1 MKDHEMNPSPDTGYN
16 IPPPPDQRVGD
27 PASFAGIV
35 IEGVSK
41 SFGSK
46 QVLSDA
52 DLLIHKG
59 ETLVIIGRSGEG
71 KSVLLKHIVRLL
83 EPDAGRIW
91 IEGAPVTEL
100 PKGQLMDLR
109 KKFGF
114 LFQGAALFDSMT
126 VCENVSLMLKE
137 HSGWPSERILARA
150 CECLAMVGLENTET
164 KLPSELSGGMKK
176 RAGLAR
182 AIVMEP
188 EYILYD
194 EPTTG
199 LDPITGDAINDLIV
213 KLQKSL
219 GVTSVVVTHDMASAF
234 KIADRIAMLSRGRIV
249 YTGTVDEVKNT
260 DHPMVRQ
267 FIEGNAHGP
276 LGAF

>member
-1 MKDHEMNPSPDTGYN
+1 VNLGYD
-16 IPPPPDQRVGD
+16 IPPPPDQRVAD
-27 PASFAGIV
+27 PATFRGIA

-41 SFGSK
+41 SFGPK
-46 QVLSDA
+46 TVLDGT
-52 DLLIHKG
+52 DLLINKG
-59 ETLVIIGRSGEG
+59 ETIVIIGRSGEG
-71 KSVLLKHIVRLL
+71 KSVLLKNIVRLL

-91 IEGAPVTEL
+91 VEGTEISAL
-100 PKGQLMDLR
+100 EDGPLMDLR
-109 KKFGF
+109 KNFGF

-126 VCENVSLMLKE
+126 VCENVGLMLQE
-137 HSGWPSERILARA
+137 HSGWKESRIRERA
-150 CECLAMVGLENTET
+150 CECLAMVGLEGAED
-164 KLPSELSGGMKK
+164 KAPSELSGGMKK

-188 EYILYD
+188 DYILYD

-199 LDPITGDAINDLIV
+199 LDPITSDAINDLII
-213 KLQKSL
+213 KLQKEL
-219 GVTSVVVTHDMASAF
+219 GVTSIVVTHDMPSAF

-249 YTGTVDEVKNT
+249 FTGTVEEVRST

-267 FIEGNAHGP
+267 FIEGSSKGP

>member
-1 MKDHEMNPSPDTGYN
+1 MKAHYD
-16 IPPPPDQRVGD
+16 IPPPPSQKVAD
-27 PASFAGIV
+27 PTDFAGIV
-35 IEGVSK
+35 VEDLSK
-41 SFGSK
+41 SFGPK
-46 QVLSDA
+46 QVLNETN
-52 DLLIHKG
+52 LLIHKG
-59 ETLVIIGRSGEG
+59 ETLVVIGRSGEG

-91 IEGAPVTEL
+91 VEGQEISKL
-100 PKGQLMDLR
+100 RSRDLMELR

-114 LFQGAALFDSMT
+114 LFQGSALFDSMNI
-126 VCENVSLMLKE
+126 CENVGLMLEE
-137 HSGWPSERILARA
+137 HTDWTEDQVLGRA
-150 CECLAMVGLENTET
+150 QECLAMVGLEGAED

-182 AIVMEP
+182 AIVMKP

-199 LDPITGDAINDLIV
+199 LDPITGDAINDLII
-213 KLQKSL
+213 KGQKEL
-219 GVTSVVVTHDMASAF
+219 GVTSVVVTHDMPSAF
-234 KIADRIAMLSRGRIV
+234 KIADRMAMLRRGKIV
-249 YTGTVDEVKNT
+249 FAGTVDEIRQT

-267 FIEGNAHGP
+267 FIEGQSQGP

>member
-1 MKDHEMNPSPDTGYN
+1 VNADYN
-16 IPPPPDQRVGD
+16 IPPVPDQKVAD
-27 PASFAGIV
+27 PAVFAGIV

-41 SFGSK
+41 SFGPK
-46 QVLSDA
+46 QVLKET

-59 ETLVIIGRSGEG
+59 ETLVVIGRSGEG

-91 IEGAPVTEL
+91 IEGEEIS
-100 PKGQLMDLR
+100 KMEISDLMEMR
-109 KKFGF
+109 KNFGF
-114 LFQGAALFDSMT
+114 LFQGSALFDSMN
-126 VCENVSLMLKE
+126 VCKNVGLVLEE
-137 HSGWPSERILARA
+137 HTDWPMDRITARA
-150 CECLAMVGLENTET
+150 CECLALVGLKDSDE

-213 KLQKSL
+213 KTQKEL
-219 GVTSVVVTHDMASAF
+219 GVTSIVVTHDMASAF
-234 KIADRIAMLSRGRIV
+234 KVADRMAMLSRGKIV
-249 YTGTVDEVKNT
+249 FTGTVDEVRNT
-260 DHPMVRQ
+260 DHPMVKQ
-267 FIEGNAHGP
+267 FIEGNSQGP

>member
-1 MKDHEMNPSPDTGYN
+1 MQNEWNMPPIPDL
-16 IPPPPDQRVGD
+16 RVAD
-27 PASFAGIV
+27 PAAFSGIA

-41 SFGSK
+41 SFGPK
-46 QVLSDA
+46 KVLDGTN
-52 DLLIHKG
+52 LLINKG

-91 IEGAPVTEL
+91 IEGEEISEL
-100 PKGQLMDLR
+100 EMTPLMELR

-114 LFQGAALFDSMT
+114 LFQGAALFDSMDI
-126 VCENVSLMLKE
+126 CKNVGLMLEE
-137 HSGWPSERILARA
+137 HMDWPMEKIRARA
-150 CECLAMVGLENTET
+150 CECLAQVGLVDSDT

-199 LDPITGDAINDLIV
+199 LDPITSDAINELII
-213 KLQKSL
+213 KLQKEL
-219 GVTSVVVTHDMASAF
+219 GVTSIVVTHDMASAF
-234 KIADRIAMLSRGRIV
+234 KVADRMAMLSRGKIV
-249 YTGTVDEVKNT
+249 FTGTVDQVRTT

-267 FIEGNAHGP
+267 FIEGNSRGP
-276 LGAF
+276 LGSF

>member
-1 MKDHEMNPSPDTGYN
+1 MGAQFD
-16 IPPPPDQRVGD
+16 IPALPGQRVAD
-27 PASFAGIV
+27 PAAFQGV
-35 IEGVSK
+35 VVEGVSK
-41 SFGSK
+41 SFGAK
-46 QVLSDA
+46 VVLNGT
-52 DLLIHKG
+52 DLLIPKG

-83 EPDAGRIW
+83 EPDSGRIW
-91 IEGAPVTEL
+91 VEGQEISRL
-100 PKGQLMDLR
+100 GIRHLMRLR
-109 KKFGF
+109 RRFGF
-114 LFQGAALFDSMT
+114 LFQGAALFDSMD
-126 VCENVSLMLKE
+126 VCHNVGLMLKE
-137 HSGWPSERILARA
+137 HTDWTDERMRERA
-150 CECLAMVGLENTET
+150 CECLSLVGLDGAAD

-199 LDPITGDAINDLIV
+199 LDPITGDAINELII
-213 KLQKSL
+213 KLRQEL
-219 GVTSVVVTHDMASAF
+219 GVTSIVVTHDMPSAF
-234 KIADRIAMLSRGRIV
+234 KIADRMAMLSSGKIV
-249 YTGTVDEVKNT
+249 FTGTVDEVRQT

-267 FIEGNAHGP
+267 FIEGNSQGP

>member
-1 MKDHEMNPSPDTGYN
+1 MQQDWD
-16 IPPPPDQRVGD
+16 IPPPPDQRVAS
-27 PASFAGIV
+27 PAAFNGIV
-35 IEGVSK
+35 VEGVTR
-41 SFGSK
+41 SFGPK
-46 QVLSDA
+46 KVLDNC

-59 ETLVIIGRSGEG
+59 ETIVIIGRSGEG

-91 IEGAPVTEL
+91 VEGSEVGTLEL
-100 PKGQLMDLR
+100 DPLMAMR
-109 KKFGF
+109 RKFGF

-126 VCENVSLMLKE
+126 IAKNIGLALEE
-137 HSGWPSERILARA
+137 HTDWTAAKIRARA
-150 CECLAMVGLENTET
+150 SECLAQVGLVGAED

-188 EYILYD
+188 QYILYD

-199 LDPITGDAINDLIV
+199 LDPITSDAINDLIIQ
-213 KLQKSL
+213 LQKDL
-219 GVTSVVVTHDMASAF
+219 GVTSIVVTHDMPSAF
-234 KIADRIAMLSRGRIV
+234 KIGDRMAMLSRGRIV
-249 YTGTVDEVKNT
+249 FTGTVDEVRT
-260 DHPMVRQ
+260 TSHPMVRQ
-267 FIEGNAHGP
+267 FIEGRSQGP

>member
-1 MKDHEMNPSPDTGYN
+1 MIPQYD
-16 IPPPPDQRVGD
+16 IPPPPNQRVAD
-27 PASFAGIV
+27 PADYAGIV
-35 IEGVSK
+35 VEGVSK
-41 SFGSK
+41 SFGPK
-46 QVLSDA
+46 QVLNET
-52 DLLIHKG
+52 DLLIPKG
-59 ETLVIIGRSGEG
+59 ETLVIVGRSGEG

-83 EPDAGRIW
+83 DPDAGQIW
-91 IEGAPVTEL
+91 VEGQEISQLRSRA
-100 PKGQLMDLR
+100 LMDLR

-114 LFQGAALFDSMT
+114 LFQGGALFDSMT
-126 VCENVSLMLKE
+126 VCKNVGLMLEE
-137 HSGWPSERILARA
+137 HTNWSDERLRSRA
-150 CECLAMVGLENTET
+150 CECLAMVGLEGAED

-199 LDPITGDAINDLIV
+199 LDPITGDAINDLII
-213 KLQKSL
+213 KLQKKL
-219 GVTSVVVTHDMASAF
+219 GVTSIVVTHDMPSAF
-234 KIADRIAMLSRGRIV
+234 KIADRMAMLSRGKIV
-249 YTGTVDEVKNT
+249 FSGTVDEVRQT

-267 FIEGNAHGP
+267 FIGGHSKGP